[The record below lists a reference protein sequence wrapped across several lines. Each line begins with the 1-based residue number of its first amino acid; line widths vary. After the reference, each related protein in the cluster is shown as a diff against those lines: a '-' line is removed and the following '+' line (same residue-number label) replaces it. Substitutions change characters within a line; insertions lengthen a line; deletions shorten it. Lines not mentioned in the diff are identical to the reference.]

1 VECCLRQLHFG
12 LNPRE
17 FDDGAA
23 RGPRPLARVLKQ
35 GRLADPCFAAD
46 HESAALTRADRL
58 DYLIERLALG
68 SAL

>member
-1 VECCLRQLHFG
+1 
-12 LNPRE
+12 
-17 FDDGAA
+17 
-23 RGPRPLARVLKQ
+23 VLKQ

-46 HESAALTRADRL
+46 HECAALTRADRL